1 MCQAKKQELVHLH
14 NHTYYS
20 VQDALASPSQLAMR
34 SRELG
39 FTAAA
44 ITDHGRMGGCVEF
57 AEACKKPV
65 DGLDPIK
72 PILGCEF
79 YVVPDRFDKSPIE
92 REDGTKRRQKS
103 FHLTLL
109 AKNMEGYRNLLRMCG
124 IGANPDCFHYEPR
137 IDWEVLSQ
145 HSEGVI
151 ALTGCLG
158 SEVNQA
164 LAKGDEDSAKRT
176 MGRYKEVFGD
186 DYYGELQY
194 HGIPLQKELMPK
206 LRRLCLDMDM
216 KMVASNDVHYVE
228 KMDWEIHDKLIQMR
242 DIQDDN
248 LTKVNGKKQAYATH
262 EFYLK
267 DEQSMRKIFD
277 NLQPDAVSN
286 TLEIADKVEDFFKT
300 GVKHML
306 PRAKVPMDDAM
317 FLDFWKKHYPYN
329 EPAEAYLAYLAVVGL
344 KALGLD
350 RNPEYRKR
358 LVYELKV
365 IWYMGVVDY
374 FLIQREFA
382 EFMRKSGILFGIR
395 GSGVASLVN
404 YCIGVSDVD
413 PIKWNLMF
421 ERFLNPGRGAQYK
434 TDFSDM
440 PAKKWLE
447 ENPTA
452 DNEAAMAE
460 LRALVQQ
467 KLESQEEY
475 KPHAVAMDK
484 ELYVLEHAKLGPYI
498 KDLADSGF
506 RSDKNEPQ
514 LWTAYFLGVTPEE
527 PTTGLEVRAVATL
540 PDVDTDIDDRY
551 RDTAIEWM
559 KRRFGEEYV
568 AMIGAWGT
576 YGVKAAVTACLKTS
590 EKFQARWG
598 ENTHKMAQAISKSI
612 IEQAKDIDD
621 RKDPIEYAC
630 EQDPQFA
637 RHVRDYPEE
646 MEAAR
651 RLIGVISHIGV
662 HAAGV
667 VVASEPISDHSPV
680 EKSNK
685 GLVTAYDMDNVE
697 KLGLVKYDLLGLAMY
712 QKIDRALKFIKERRG
727 KDIDLN
733 AIDFNDMRVFSLFNR
748 GLTTTLFQFSSP
760 GMQKSLKEVQ
770 VSDVED
776 LIAVAAL
783 FRPGPLAFIG
793 DYAAGKRKPELVK
806 YPHPVIKKHLGVTY
820 NIPVYQEQVMNVC
833 KDLAGFDWLE
843 VDIMRKAVSKKDMV
857 GFQKACQL
865 FKKKGAK
872 KGVDTQIIDNILDSW
887 QSFVGYA
894 FNRAHST
901 SYAILAY
908 KGAYL
913 RTYYPVEWLA
923 ACMQADIGKKDRLAN
938 HRHECTI
945 EKISVMRPDVN
956 LSRMEVTITDGG
968 AIVLPLTS
976 IDGVGQ
982 NASNIAAESPYDSL
996 KDFIV
1001 RSGANRSMVQTMA
1014 EAGCFKSLP
1023 DAKSYR
1029 TTEELMAAAEEHV
1042 KERESIKRA
1051 QKKVD
1056 NQKYVSMSPIQSKI
1070 VHRPIR
1076 PAGKPFKPKPASSI
1090 LDSFDD

>member
-1 MCQAKKQELVHLH
+1 MVHLH

-20 VQDALASPSQLAMR
+20 VQDALASPTQLAMR
-34 SRELG
+34 CREMG
-39 FTAAA
+39 FSAAA

-57 AEACKKPV
+57 AEACKKPK

-79 YVVPDRFDKSPIE
+79 YVVPDRFDKSQIE

-109 AKNMEGYRNLLRMCG
+109 AKNKAGYQNLLRMCS
-124 IGANPDCFHYEPR
+124 IGANPDCYHYEPR

-164 LAKGDEDSAKRT
+164 LARGDEESAQRT
-176 MGRYKEVFGD
+176 MARYKDVFGE

-206 LRRLCLDMDM
+206 LKRLCNHMGM

-228 KMDWEIHDKLIQMR
+228 KLDWEIHDKLIQMR

-262 EFYLK
+262 EFFLK

-277 NLQPDAVSN
+277 GLQPDAVGN
-286 TLEIADKVEDFFKT
+286 TLEVAEKVEDYFKT

-306 PRAKVPMDDAM
+306 PKAKVPMEDQM
-317 FLDFWKKHYPYN
+317 FLGFWKKHYPYN
-329 EPAEAYLAYLAVVGL
+329 EPAEAYLAYLAVTGL

-350 RNPEYRKR
+350 KNPEYRKR

-374 FLIQREFA
+374 FLIQREFS

-421 ERFLNPGRGAQYK
+421 ERFLNPGRGAQYE
-434 TDFSDM
+434 TDFPGAPS
-440 PAKKWLE
+440 KKWLE
-447 ENPTA
+447 SHPDE
-452 DNEAAMAE
+452 DNEAAMSE
-460 LRALVQQ
+460 LRDLVQKQ
-467 KLESQEEY
+467 LAANEEY
-475 KPHAVAMDK
+475 KPHAVEMDK
-484 ELYVLEHAKLGPYI
+484 ELYVLEHAKLGPYV
-498 KDLADSGF
+498 KGLAESGF
-506 RSDKNEPQ
+506 RSEKNEPQ
-514 LWTAYFLGVTPEE
+514 LWTAYFLGVTPEK
-527 PTTGLEVRAVATL
+527 PTTGLAVKAVATL

-559 KRRFGEEYV
+559 KRRFGEEHV

-590 EKFQARWG
+590 DKFRAKWG
-598 ENTHKMAQAISKSI
+598 DSTHKMAQTISKCI
-612 IEQAKDIDD
+612 VEQAKDAEDK
-621 RKDPIEYAC
+621 RDPIEYAC
-630 EQDPQFA
+630 EQDPMFA
-637 RHVRDYPEE
+637 KYVKEYPDE
-646 MEAAR
+646 MAAAR
-651 RLIGVISHIGV
+651 RLIGVVSHIGV

-667 VVASEPISDHSPV
+667 VVASEPICDHSPI

-685 GLVTAYDMDNVE
+685 GLVTAYDMESVE
-697 KLGLVKYDLLGLAMY
+697 KVGVVKYDLLGLAMY
-712 QKIDRALKFIKERRG
+712 QKIQRALKLIKERHG
-727 KDIDLN
+727 KDVDLES
-733 AIDFNDMRVFSLFNR
+733 IDFKDPRVFSLFNR
-748 GLTTTLFQFSSP
+748 GMTTTLFQFSSP
-760 GMQKSLKEVQ
+760 GMQKALKDVK

-783 FRPGPLAFIG
+783 FRPGPLAFIS
-793 DYAAGKRKPELVK
+793 DYAEGKRNPDSVV

-833 KDLAGFDWLE
+833 KDLAGFDFLE
-843 VDIMRKAVSKKDMV
+843 VDIMRKAVSKKDMA
-857 GFQKACQL
+857 GFQKACKL
-865 FKKKGAK
+865 FREKCAK
-872 KGVDTQIIDNILDSW
+872 RGVDAKIVDDILASW
-887 QSFVGYA
+887 QAFVGYA

-901 SYAILAY
+901 SYALLAY
-908 KGAYL
+908 KGAHL

-923 ACMQADIGKKDRLAN
+923 SCIQADIGKKDRLAN
-938 HRHECTI
+938 HRQECTS
-945 EKISVMRPDVN
+945 EKINVLRPDVN
-956 LSRMEVTITDGG
+956 LSKMEVTISSKGS
-968 AIVLPLTS
+968 IVLPLTS
-976 IDGVGQ
+976 IDGIGQ
-982 NASNIAAESPYDSL
+982 NASNIVAEAPYESL

-1001 RSGANRSMVQTMA
+1001 RSGANRSLIQALA
-1014 EAGCFKSLP
+1014 ESKCFRSLP
-1023 DAKSYR
+1023 DVNSDMA
-1029 TTEELMAAAEEHV
+1029 TEDFMSMAEEYL
-1042 KERESIKRA
+1042 KEREA
-1051 QKKVD
+1051 LKKAKKKLD

-1070 VHRPIR
+1070 TQRPVR
-1076 PAGKPFKPKPASSI
+1076 AAGKPFRPKPASSI